1 MIFNNYA
8 KYAKMCRMVE
18 IFIYAISN
26 SDIKIW

>member
-8 KYAKMCRMVE
+8 KYAKMCQTVE